1 MGNHM
6 NVKCKMKNVKLL
18 RLAQCAFL
26 IFNFTFL
33 IQFAQGGEFEVDLGL
48 RFEDILIVP
57 ALPIAGQ
64 TARIYATVHNFGTKD
79 ALGKV
84 SFYQGPFLIGKLQ
97 IVSVKAQGFADE
109 VFIDFT
115 VPDGPF
121 NILVKLSE
129 ISPADQNSGNDDTVT
144 PLKEPLPDQDHDGI
158 IDERDSCISVVNAD
172 QADHDGDGR
181 GDACD
186 PDSDN
191 DGLADIDEVARGLNP
206 LNPDTDNDG
215 MIDSKDPHPLKAD
228 PSPLAK
234 KDTPVKVAK
243 VTETQKSQ
251 SGGAAVEGAKNDNA
265 ASETMVDT
273 RSTPEASAPLATAV
287 LDKEDSVRAEEE
299 SIISAEYATI
309 ITPQT
314 KIPKIPR
321 GGFSKLW
328 VAAVFSTI
336 FAGVFSF
343 LALRM
348 KTPKE

>member
-6 NVKCKMKNVKLL
+6 NVKWKMKNVKLL

-84 SFYQGPFLIGKLQ
+84 SFYQGPFLIGQLQ

-144 PLKEPLPDQDHDGI
+144 PLKEPLPDQDNDGI
-158 IDERDSCISVVNAD
+158 
-172 QADHDGDGR
+172 
-181 GDACD
+181 
-186 PDSDN
+186 
-191 DGLADIDEVARGLNP
+191 
-206 LNPDTDNDG
+206 
-215 MIDSKDPHPLKAD
+215 IDSKDPHPLKAD

-348 KTPKE
+348 KTPK